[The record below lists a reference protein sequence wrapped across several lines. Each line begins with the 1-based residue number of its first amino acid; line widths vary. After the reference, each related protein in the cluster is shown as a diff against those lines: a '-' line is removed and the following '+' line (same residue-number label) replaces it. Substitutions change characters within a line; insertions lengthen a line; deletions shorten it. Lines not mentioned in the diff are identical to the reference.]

1 MFIILGG
8 TGHVGQAAARR
19 LKAAGHAVTVVTSDR
34 KKVAGIEGQGCV
46 AAVADVCDVE
56 GLRVVLRSGRRALL
70 LNPPAPIS
78 GDTDARES
86 ATANAIVEA
95 ARGAGLEKVVAASTY
110 GARAGEACGDLTVLY
125 DFEQALSALDTP
137 IAINRAA
144 YYFSNFDILVDA
156 VRKGGVLPTPF
167 PADLLLPMVAPE
179 DLGAAAARRLVSGLD
194 DVGVRH
200 VAGPERRT
208 MNDVARAFAQALG
221 RPVRVETLPRDRWL
235 EDYRKHGFSDAAAL
249 SYACMTQATI
259 DTVEQAPEPDERGE
273 VTLESYIQALVARG
287 G

>member
-8 TGHVGQAAARR
+8 TGHVGQAAACR

-56 GLRVVLRSGRRALL
+56 GLRAVLRSGRRALL

-137 IAINRAA
+137 VAINRAA

>member
-19 LKAAGHAVTVVTSDR
+19 LKADGHAVTVVTSDPE
-34 KKVAGIEGQGCV
+34 KVTGIEGQGCV

-70 LNPPAPIS
+70 LNPPAPIN

-86 ATANAIVEA
+86 ATAYAIVEA

-125 DFEQALSALDTP
+125 DFEQALSALGTP
-137 IAINRAA
+137 VAINRAA
-144 YYFSNFDILVDA
+144 YYFSNFDMLVDA
-156 VRKGGVLPTPF
+156 VREGGVLLTPF

>member
-19 LKAAGHAVTVVTSDR
+19 LKADGHAVTVVTSDPE
-34 KKVAGIEGQGCV
+34 KVTGIEGQGCV

-56 GLRVVLRSGRRALL
+56 GLRAVLRSGRRALL

>member
-19 LKAAGHAVTVVTSDR
+19 LKADGHAVTVVTSDPE
-34 KKVAGIEGQGCV
+34 KVTGIEGQGCV

>member
-19 LKAAGHAVTVVTSDR
+19 LKADGHAVTVVTSDPE
-34 KKVAGIEGQGCV
+34 KVTGIEGQGCV

-56 GLRVVLRSGRRALL
+56 GLRAVLRSGRRALL

-137 IAINRAA
+137 VAINRAA